1 MKTYSSHS
9 LSLSSGSRQ
18 VMFAT
23 CLLLF
28 YWARADVPMHGT
40 FQLWHFNDNQSL
52 YITYNPDDIR
62 YINLQRWRWIMP
74 ESEYRRMT
82 HRECLMFMSEHWLD
96 QTFGF
101 RLEDFAALSRHWSGH
116 TPYQEEPTEP
126 VIGIVCFTVGG
137 KHHLYADCRYIA
149 NKESS
154 PCLCDDA
161 NICLVCAARRLSET
175 SIGD

>member
-74 ESEYRRMT
+74 ESYYQRMT
-82 HRECLMFMSEHWLD
+82 HQECLMFMAEHWLD
-96 QTFGF
+96 PIFGF
-101 RLEDFAALSRHWSGH
+101 RFEDFAELSRHWSGH
-116 TPYQEEPTEP
+116 TPYQEPTEP
-126 VIGIVCFTVGG
+126 AIGVVCYTIGG
-137 KHHLYADCRYIA
+137 KHHLYIDCRYIA
-149 NKESS
+149 SKETT
-154 PCLCDDA
+154 PCLCDEV
-161 NICLVCAARRLSET
+161 NICLVCTARRLSEANL
-175 SIGD
+175 GD